1 MIGRAISSNTSGGTG
16 AGPGVNKY
24 FFICGIFDFSN
35 FHFSQRRARFAVAA
49 KKKAGARACGSPD
62 PDASRLCR
70 VPVLI
75 TWDNGAGR
83 QSQGCRRLATISSRH
98 CYGFARCNGVEAIV
112 KGDHAPM
119 PIECEI
125 RDGSL
130 VWIKSPISGVI
141 SYVVDVRGKSF
152 AFTLGG
158 RENADPDAGH
168 LNPESI
174 LHATEACPFCPGNE
188 AMTTREV
195 FRMTREEV
203 PEWTGA
209 TTVDGEGW
217 VVRVIN
223 NLFPRIPAELTG
235 NRNESYIVVE
245 DPRHF
250 IDTPRSQ
257 DDLIFTG
264 ALGGGHFLRLM
275 QADARVMR
283 LALENPDVGSIVIR
297 KNQGRESGA
306 SQPHLHQQI
315 IGSPEPFP
323 AVLAEARAERE
334 NPHMWHELVGL
345 MERLKL
351 VIDRGESVVSY
362 ASPVGIFPRSYD
374 VVMPD
379 FRGLLSELTPEQM
392 RQFANA
398 IYRILMI
405 LGPLPLD
412 YEIHQGEG
420 LPLHAHINARLYP
433 YSNVA
438 GTLNLPGTLLQSA
451 AAIRNALS
459 RH

>member
-1 MIGRAISSNTSGGTG
+1 
-16 AGPGVNKY
+16 
-24 FFICGIFDFSN
+24 
-35 FHFSQRRARFAVAA
+35 
-49 KKKAGARACGSPD
+49 
-62 PDASRLCR
+62 
-70 VPVLI
+70 
-75 TWDNGAGR
+75 
-83 QSQGCRRLATISSRH
+83 
-98 CYGFARCNGVEAIV
+98 
-112 KGDHAPM
+112 M

-125 RDGSL
+125 RDGAL
-130 VWIKSPISGVI
+130 VWIKNPITGVI

-158 RENADPDAGH
+158 RESVD
-168 LNPESI
+168 PESAQLTPEAI
-174 LHATEACPFCPGNE
+174 RHATEACPFCPGNE
-188 AMTTREV
+188 SMTTREL
-195 FRMTREEV
+195 FRMAPNEI

-209 TTVDGEGW
+209 RADGAPW

-235 NRNESYIVVE
+235 NRNESYIVIE

-250 IDTPRSQ
+250 TDTPRSSA
-257 DDLIFTG
+257 DLIFTG
-264 ALGGGHFLRLM
+264 ALGGQHFLHLM

-283 LALENPDVGSIVIR
+283 LALENPDVCSVVIR

-334 NPHMWHELVGL
+334 NPHLWHELVAL
-345 MERLKL
+345 MERLGL
-351 VIDRGESVVSY
+351 VIDRGDSIVSY
-362 ASPVGIFPRSYD
+362 ASPIGLFPRSYD

-379 FRGLLSELTPEQM
+379 FRGLVSELTAEQM

-438 GTLNLPGTLLQSA
+438 GTLNLPSTLLQTA
-451 AAIRNALS
+451 AAIRSALG
-459 RH
+459 RHSE

>member
-1 MIGRAISSNTSGGTG
+1 
-16 AGPGVNKY
+16 
-24 FFICGIFDFSN
+24 
-35 FHFSQRRARFAVAA
+35 
-49 KKKAGARACGSPD
+49 
-62 PDASRLCR
+62 
-70 VPVLI
+70 
-75 TWDNGAGR
+75 
-83 QSQGCRRLATISSRH
+83 
-98 CYGFARCNGVEAIV
+98 
-112 KGDHAPM
+112 M

-130 VWIKSPISGVI
+130 VWIKNPISGVI

-158 RENADPDAGH
+158 RENVDAEAGH
-168 LNPESI
+168 FNPEKI
-174 LHATEACPFCPGNE
+174 RHATESCPFCPGNE
-188 AMTTREV
+188 SLTTREV
-195 FRMTREEV
+195 FRMTADEV
-203 PEWTGA
+203 AEWSGA
-209 TTVDGEGW
+209 KTADGAAW

-250 IDTPRSQ
+250 IDSPRSQ
-257 DDLIFTG
+257 ADLMFTG
-264 ALGGGHFLRLM
+264 AVGSEHFLHLI

-283 LALENPDVGSIVIR
+283 LALENPDVCSVVIR

-334 NPHMWHELVGL
+334 NPHLWHELVAL

-351 VIDRGESVVSY
+351 VIDRNDSVVSY
-362 ASPVGIFPRSYD
+362 ASPIGGFPRSYD
-374 VVMPD
+374 VVMPTY
-379 FRGLLSELTPEQM
+379 RGLLSNLTPQQM

-438 GTLNLPGTLLQSA
+438 GTLNLPSTLLQSA
-451 AAIRNALS
+451 TAIRNALG
-459 RH
+459 RHSD